1 MTDSLLSHPFVTG
14 ALIALVIVLCVRI
27 LVALGTGLVSLG
39 LYMDRIEGDANV
51 DGEYRRFGLFNRVR
65 YSIWTEAGMV
75 TGSAPA
81 YCARKGLVVIAWR
94 PAHPHWHRPR
104 DLMLEDVL
112 LAASFFLA
120 WPLVV
125 AMRVLAALRASRGAY

>member
-1 MTDSLLSHPFVTG
+1 MNDSLLSHPFASG
-14 ALIALVIVLCVRI
+14 ALTALIIVLCVRI

-39 LYMDRIEGDANV
+39 LYMDRIEGDAHV
-51 DGEYRRFGLFNRVR
+51 EGEYRRFGLFRRVH
-65 YSIWTEAGMV
+65 YSIWTPAGEV
-75 TGSAPA
+75 TGTAPA

-112 LAASFFLA
+112 LASSFFLA

-125 AMRVLAALRASRGAY
+125 VMRVMAALRSGRGAH